1 MLGIPLYMGSPTRG
15 LVFFVYET
23 KMLEV
28 TVGTPPEPYR
38 DSPVGR
44 KILHGQ
50 LDIIESLEVSSHG
63 VQCGFCSMSGIHWS
77 LYRGGRVDTVGPGLL
92 MYHIESKSFKFFED
106 LFHGF

>member
-1 MLGIPLYMGSPTRG
+1 MCRMIYSAVMYGFHFIWVPFYMGSPTRG

-44 KILHGQ
+44 IILHGQ
-50 LDIIESLEVSSHG
+50 LDVIESFEVSSHG
-63 VQCGFCSMSGIHWS
+63 VQCGFCSMSCIHGS
-77 LYRGGRVDTVGPGLL
+77 LYRGGRVDTVGP
-92 MYHIESKSFKFFED
+92 
-106 LFHGF
+106 

>member
-1 MLGIPLYMGSPTRG
+1 MGSPTRG

-38 DSPVGR
+38 DTLVGR
-44 KILHGQ
+44 RILHGQ
-50 LDIIESLEVSSHG
+50 LDIIESLKVSSHG

-77 LYRGGRVDTVGPGLL
+77 LYRGGRVDTVGPGLF